1 MQRFRWSTFYKEH
14 NRNIDRFILY
24 ISLLSSIAI
33 IFNIG
38 YDTQVFTKQA
48 AQKGIFFIFQLLTIL
63 LAARNILL
71 LTHYRKE
78 GKMKF
83 AEIFLLF
90 YYLFV
95 VFAHYAGYFKD
106 VSELQRVEWV
116 YVGIFAL
123 FLIEISKQSL
133 FFDKL
138 FFNPTLLF
146 VMSFILLIFIGTIL
160 LLLPNITK
168 EIPLSLVDALF
179 MATSAVCITGLSSV
193 DIANTFTPFG
203 QTILIILVQIG
214 GLGIM
219 TFTGFFGY
227 FFSGGFSYKNQLM
240 YTEILSENK
249 LASVIKSLLKIVLV
263 TFFFEA
269 IGASLIFF
277 NSDPTL
283 FTSFSDRVSFAI
295 FHAISS
301 FCNAGFST
309 VPDGLLNP
317 SLQNDFPMQLT
328 IAFLFILGG
337 LGFGIVFNFYALIKQ
352 WIINIYQRIFFNKP
366 FVHKAWVISFN
377 SRIIAI
383 TTLFLL
389 MIGMVSFF
397 IFEYYHT
404 LDTKNSLGGK
414 LTTAF
419 FLSATPRS
427 AGLSPVDLNDL
438 AFPSFILMLFLMWVG
453 ASPGSTGGGIKTTTL
468 AVATLNIVSLV
479 RGKDRV
485 EIFKRQVSA
494 DSIQRA
500 FAVIAL
506 SVVALGLS
514 LLILTVTDGSLG
526 LKNLMFECVSA
537 YGTVGLSLGVTA
549 KLSSA
554 GKIVLAC
561 IMFIGRVGALTLLV
575 GLISNTK
582 MKTYSYPQEKI
593 LF

>member
-1 MQRFRWSTFYKEH
+1 MQFFRWSTFYKEY
-14 NRNIDRFILY
+14 NRKIDHFILY
-24 ISLLSSIAI
+24 VSLLSSIAI
-33 IFNIG
+33 IFNTG
-38 YDTQVFTKQA
+38 YDTQAFTQQA
-48 AQKGIFFIFQLLTIL
+48 FQKGIFLIFQLLTIL
-63 LAARNILL
+63 LSVRNVLL

-95 VFAHYAGYFKD
+95 VFVHYAGYFKEL
-106 VSELQRVEWV
+106 SEFQREEWI

-146 VMSFILLIFIGTIL
+146 VLSFILLIFIGTIL

-168 EIPLSLVDALF
+168 EIPLTLVDALF

-193 DIANTFTPFG
+193 DIAGTFTPFG

-227 FFSGGFSYKNQLM
+227 FFSGGFSYRNQLM

-269 IGASLIFF
+269 IGAVLIFL
-277 NSDPTL
+277 NSDSTL

-309 VPDGLLNP
+309 VPDGLLHP
-317 SLQNDFPMQLT
+317 TLQNNFPLQLT
-328 IAFLFILGG
+328 IASLFILGG
-337 LGFGIVFNFYALIKQ
+337 LGFGIVFNFYALIKR
-352 WIINIYQRIFFNKP
+352 WTINIYKRVFFHKP
-366 FVHKAWVISFN
+366 FVYKAWVVSFN

-389 MIGMVSFF
+389 VIGTISFF
-397 IFEYYHT
+397 VFEYYYT
-404 LDTKNSLGGK
+404 LDAKNSFGGK

-427 AGLSPVDLNDL
+427 AGLSPVNLNDL
-438 AFPSFILMLFLMWVG
+438 ASPSFVLMVFLMWVG
-453 ASPGSTGGGIKTTTL
+453 ASPGSTGGGIKTTTF
-468 AVATLNIVSLV
+468 AIATLNIVSLV

-485 EIFKRQVSA
+485 EIFRRQVSA

-506 SVVALGLS
+506 SVVALGFS
-514 LLILTVTDGSLG
+514 LLILTITDGALG

-537 YGTVGLSLGVTA
+537 YGTVGLSLGITA

-554 GKIVLAC
+554 GKMVLAC

-582 MKTYSYPQEKI
+582 MKTYSYPQEKV

>member
-1 MQRFRWSTFYKEH
+1 MQRFTWSTFYKKH

-38 YDTQVFTKQA
+38 YDTQVFTQQA
-48 AQKGIFFIFQLLTIL
+48 FQKGIFFIFQLLTTL
-63 LAARNILL
+63 LAVRNILL

-95 VFAHYAGYFKD
+95 AFVHYADYFKD
-106 VSELQRVEWV
+106 VSELQREEWM

-203 QTILIILVQIG
+203 QTVLIILVQIG

-227 FFSGGFSYKNQLM
+227 FFSGGFSYKNQVM

-269 IGASLIFF
+269 IGAGLIFF

-317 SLQNDFPMQLT
+317 SLRNNFAMQLT

-337 LGFGIVFNFYALIKQ
+337 LGFGIVFNFYALIKR
-352 WIINIYQRIFFNKP
+352 WLINIYQRIFFNKP

-404 LDTKNSLGGK
+404 LGTKNSLGGK

-427 AGLSPVDLNDL
+427 AGLSPVDLNGL

-500 FAVIAL
+500 FAVIVL
-506 SVVALGLS
+506 SVVALGVS

-554 GKIVLAC
+554 GKIVLAS